1 MDVYYTVSSITDLGF
16 PAYLESLVIG
26 TDADKATGFL
36 EFKDVVKKNQG
47 ASAGPTAAVP
57 SGDKFGD
64 AAKRLLDASYP
75 FLKEGPKQ
83 ARPTLASWSIRMR

>member
-1 MDVYYTVSSITDLGF
+1 M
-16 PAYLESLVIG
+16 AYAG
-26 TDADKATGFL
+26 YL